1 MKQFYALFLIAF
13 GLTANAQIFDS
24 LVWADEFNVDG
35 SLDTAKW
42 WHQTVLPNNGQSWWN
57 GEIQHYT
64 DRDTNSRCEN
74 GLMYLTALKETFT
87 DQNVTKDY
95 TSARLNS
102 KFAFTYGRVEVKAQ
116 LPTGV
121 GTWPAIWM
129 LGQNITEIG
138 AYWQVQG
145 YGTTGWP
152 ACGEIDIM
160 EHWGHNQ
167 DHISSAMHTPSSFG
181 ATQNVGGRYV
191 PGVSTSM
198 HVYALEWT
206 PTKMVFSVDSIVH
219 YTYEPGV
226 RDMNTWPFDD
236 PQYLLFNIAIQGSID
251 SSFTSSPMI
260 VDYVRVYQSSAL
272 STEELEEA
280 SIEVFPNPAHSS
292 LTVRQPWS
300 RASASVYSL
309 DGKLLLVEA
318 VDFGTSTFD
327 ISALPNGSYVV
338 RVSDEESGRGT
349 AVNFVKQD

>member
-1 MKQFYALFLIAF
+1 MKIKSLLLLLAFSTIASAQQFD
-13 GLTANAQIFDS
+13 T

-64 DRDTNSRCEN
+64 DRDTNSHASGGN
-74 GLMYLTALKETFT
+74 MYLTAIKETFT
-87 DQNVTKDY
+87 DQNVTKEY

-102 KFAFTYGRVEVKAQ
+102 KFAFTYGRVEVRAQ

-129 LGQNITEIG
+129 LGQNITETG
-138 AYWQVQG
+138 AYWQEQG

-167 DHISSAMHTPSSFG
+167 DHVSSAMHTPSSFG
-181 ATQNVGGRYV
+181 GTVNVGSQYV
-191 PGVSTSM
+191 QGVSTSM

-206 PTKMVFSVDSIVH
+206 PTKMVFTVDSVEH
-219 YTYEPGV
+219 YTYEPSV

-236 PQYLLFNIAIQGSID
+236 PQYLLFNIAIQATID
-251 SSFTSSPMI
+251 SNFTSSPMI
-260 VDYVRVYQSSAL
+260 VDYVRVYQSSQL
-272 STEELEEA
+272 STEELKEA
-280 SIEVFPNPAHSS
+280 SVEIFPNPASNYVEIVQPYEHATAQFTNLLGKVVLTQDALDIRTKIDVSS
-292 LTVRQPWS
+292 LAPGSYIARITDAQS
-300 RASASVYSL
+300 
-309 DGKLLLVEA
+309 
-318 VDFGTSTFD
+318 GTSVQRT
-327 ISALPNGSYVV
+327 VV
-338 RVSDEESGRGT
+338 V
-349 AVNFVKQD
+349 Q